1 MIMMKTIASA
11 LLALTVLASVAAPA
25 SAEYFYGGDHF
36 DARQFF
42 EYLQNHSG

>member
-1 MIMMKTIASA
+1 MIIMKTIASA

-25 SAEYFYGGDHF
+25 SAEFFYGNDHF

-42 EYLQNHSG
+42 EYLQNRGG

>member
-1 MIMMKTIASA
+1 MKTIASA

-25 SAEYFYGGDHF
+25 SAEFFYGDEPF

-42 EYLQNHSG
+42 EYIQNQTSGQG